1 MATKVRIPRFKSEE
15 EEAKWWDSHPEV
27 ITRLFLQ
34 AKKEGKLKRL
44 PATRGVTESITIRL
58 AVNDLEAVRE
68 LAEKRGLP
76 YQTYMKML
84 LHQALEKERR
94 SP

>member
-15 EEAKWWDSHPEV
+15 EEATWWDSHPEV

-44 PATRGVTESITIRL
+44 SATRGVTESITIRL

>member
-44 PATRGVTESITIRL
+44 SATRGVTESITIRL

-68 LAEKRGLP
+68 FAEKRGLP

>member
-1 MATKVRIPRFKSEE
+1 MATKVRIPRFKSEG

-44 PATRGVTESITIRL
+44 SATRGVTESITIRL